1 MKTYLQNLKTYIK
14 ANPIQ
19 FDEACPLPAL
29 DSLYWHYSECH
40 PMMNARTKQA
50 SRELMDYLKFL
61 PEKKR
66 NEIYSLAGTLCAEYE
81 SIDFIAGL
89 QLGAQLMLE
98 LQQEVTE

>member
-1 MKTYLQNLKTYIK
+1 MKTYLQNLKDYIK

-19 FDEACPLPAL
+19 YDENCPLPVL

-40 PMMNARTKQA
+40 PMMNSRTKQA
-50 SRELMDYLKFL
+50 SRELTEYLRFL

-66 NEIYSLAGTLCAEYE
+66 DEIHSLAGTLCAEHE
-81 SIDFIAGL
+81 SIAFIAGL

-98 LQQEVTE
+98 LQQEVAE